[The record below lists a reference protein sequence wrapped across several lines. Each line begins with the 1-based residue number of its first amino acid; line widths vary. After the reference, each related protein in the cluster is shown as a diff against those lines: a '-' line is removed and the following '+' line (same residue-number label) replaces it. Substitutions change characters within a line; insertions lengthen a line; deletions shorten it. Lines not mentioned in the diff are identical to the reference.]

1 MADTKTQI
9 TNEDQEIKN
18 QAPKHPFIHLH
29 NHSHFSLLQA
39 VPKIKDLVKAASSL
53 NMPAVALTDA
63 GNMYGVIEF
72 FKKCKDANIKP
83 IIGVDFYVAART
95 RHDKEPRIDNR
106 RSRLILLAKNDE
118 GYRNLI
124 RLVTASNFDGFYYK
138 PRIDR
143 ELIEKYKSDLI
154 CIMPSF
160 SGELTQ
166 AVTSSN
172 KDHAKEIV
180 DFYKNNFPDDF
191 YIEITHHDEIEGHEE
206 KMRKL
211 IEFARTENI
220 PIVAAHDT
228 YYIKK
233 EDSKTRDILM
243 KISDQFGERSRDD
256 DADFSFIN
264 QEEADNL
271 FKNEPDAIENC
282 KVIMD
287 KCNLEIT
294 LGKWLFP
301 EYIVESGR
309 SADDELRFL
318 TYRGLER
325 RKVELTDEVKER
337 VEFELSVIKT
347 KGYSA
352 YFLVVADL
360 LRYAHENG
368 ILTNIRGSV
377 AGSITTFLTGITNVN
392 PLVYKLPFERFLNP
406 ERPSAPD
413 IDMDF
418 ADNRRDQM
426 IDYTRQKYGADKVAQ
441 IGTFGTM
448 MARGAVKDVAR
459 ALGYPYTLG
468 DKISKLIPMGQQG
481 FAMTIERAITE
492 TPELAELYKQDSDV
506 RKIIDMAQKI
516 EGNARH
522 ISVHAAGVVVSPITL
537 TDVCPLQLDPKGE
550 GRIITQYDMRSVDE
564 NNAGLMKFDFL
575 GIKNLSQLKDAIDLT
590 EKIEGVKVDLDNVPL
605 DDQKTF
611 DMLARGETI
620 GLFQLNGT
628 GMTRFLK
635 ELKPTSIH
643 DINAMVALYRPGPME
658 TIPEYIRRKN
668 DPRLTKYEDPRME
681 KYLKESFG
689 LIVYQ
694 DDLLFSAIELAGY
707 SWLEADKFRKA
718 VGKKNREEMANQKI
732 KLTEGIIKLGQT
744 KAFAEKLWKLFEPFQ
759 AYGFNKAHAASYGRL
774 AYQTAYMKANFPAV
788 YMASVLT
795 GAHGDVDEIAT
806 FVAECKRMNIPTLPP
821 NINESFGNFTVIK
834 GSGMNAQMEPEP
846 DSIRFG
852 LYSIKNFGEGIANV
866 IIAERKKGGKFK
878 TLEDFLNRIKDKN
891 LNKKSLE
898 ALVKSGAM
906 DQFGDRGVMLANL
919 PDLLEY
925 NKEQQARPENQASLF
940 SMFDEIGADD
950 NSTQGVQSGAHNNGV
965 EKIGG
970 YGPHLKLQELGYAT
984 QTEKL
989 AWEKELL
996 GLYLSGHPLDKYK
1009 AILDKRDMNIAK
1021 VLEIIKEEEEKE
1033 RLKKEAQSA
1042 EEAMN
1047 AMMSDE
1053 EKAKKEAEEAA
1064 KKKLGPGGSANKGSG
1079 WANKKPYD
1087 KNKKN
1092 FNDEGTPVI
1101 IAGIIEEAKEIATKK
1116 DPSIRMMFLRIAD
1129 FSGSIEAV
1137 VFPKTYELLKSS
1149 LVQEKCVVV
1158 KGKTSNRNGTPSII
1172 IDTVKALS

>member
-1 MADTKTQI
+1 MADAKIETKI
-9 TNEDQEIKN
+9 EDN
-18 QAPKHPFIHLH
+18 TPKHPFIHLH

-39 VPKIKDLVKAASSL
+39 VPKVKDLIKAAVAN

-83 IIGVDFYVAART
+83 IIGVDFFVAART
-95 RHDKEPRIDNR
+95 RHDKEPRIDNK
-106 RSRLILLAKNDE
+106 RSRLILLAKNED

-124 RLVTASNFDGFYYK
+124 RLTTAANFEGFYYK

-143 ELIEKYKSDLI
+143 ELVEKYKENLV

-160 SGELTQ
+160 SGELSQ
-166 AVTSSN
+166 ALVGHNSE
-172 KDHAKEIV
+172 HAKETA
-180 DFYKNNFPDDF
+180 DFYKKHFGDDF
-191 YIEITHHDEIEGHEE
+191 YIEITHHEEGHEE
-206 KMRKL
+206 KMRQL
-211 IEFARTENI
+211 IEFARQENI
-220 PIVAAHDT
+220 KLVAAHDT

-233 EDSKTRDILM
+233 EDSKTRDVLM
-243 KISDQFGERSRDD
+243 KIADQFGERNRDD
-256 DADFSFIN
+256 EADFSFIN
-264 QEEADNL
+264 QAEADEL
-271 FKNEPDAIENC
+271 FKDEPEAILNC
-282 KVIMD
+282 KEIMD

-301 EYIVESGR
+301 EYVVESGR
-309 SADDELRFL
+309 SADDELSYL
-318 TYRGLER
+318 TYEGIKRRRLEM
-325 RKVELTDEVKER
+325 TDEAKER
-337 VEFELSVIKT
+337 IEFELSVIKT

-377 AGSITTFLTGITNVN
+377 AGSITTYLTGITNVD
-392 PLVYKLPFERFLNP
+392 PLAYKLPFERFLNP

-426 IDYTRQKYGADKVAQ
+426 IGYTRDKYGADKVAQ

-481 FAMTIERAITE
+481 FAMTIERAILE
-492 TPELAELYKQDSDV
+492 TPELAELYKRDGEV
-506 RKIIDMAQKI
+506 RIIIDMAQRL

-537 TDVCPLQLDPKGE
+537 TDVVPLQLDPKG
-550 GRIITQYDMRSVDE
+550 GDRIITQYDMRSVDE

-575 GIKNLSQLKDAIDLT
+575 GIKNLSQLADAIILA
-590 EKIEGVKVDLDNVPL
+590 EKIEGIKVDLENIPL
-605 DDQKTF
+605 DDQKSF

-620 GLFQLNGT
+620 GLFQLNGS

-732 KLTEGIIKLGQT
+732 KLTEGIIKRGQT
-744 KAFAEKLWKLFEPFQ
+744 KGFAERLWKLFEPFQ

-774 AYQTAYMKANFPAV
+774 AYQTAYMKANFPAI
-788 YMASVLT
+788 YMAAILT
-795 GAHGDVDEIAT
+795 GARGDVAEIST
-806 FVAECKRMNIPTLPP
+806 FVDECKRMNIPTLPP
-821 NINESFGNFTVIK
+821 DINESFGNFTVIK
-834 GSGMNAQMEPEP
+834 GGGMDGDGNQTP

-852 LYSIKNFGEGIANV
+852 LYSIKNFGEGIGDV
-866 IIAERKKGGKFK
+866 IIEERKSGGKFK
-878 TLEDFLNRIKDKN
+878 TLEDFLNRIKNKN

-906 DQFGDRGVMLANL
+906 DIFGDRGVMIANTQ
-919 PDLLEY
+919 DLLEY
-925 NKEQQARPENQASLF
+925 NKEQQSRPENQESLF
-940 SMFDEIGADD
+940 SMFETVTKESEG
-950 NSTQGVQSGAHNNGV
+950 N
-965 EKIGG
+965 KIGG
-970 YGPHLKLQELGYAT
+970 YGPHLKLQELGHAT

-996 GLYLSGHPLDKYK
+996 GLYLSGHPLDKYRE
-1009 AILDKRDMNIAK
+1009 ILDKREMNIAK
-1021 VLEIIKEEEEKE
+1021 VLEIIAEEEEKE
-1033 RLKKEAQSA
+1033 RLEIEARSA
-1042 EEAMN
+1042 QEALD
-1047 AMMSDE
+1047 AMMSDAFKAE
-1053 EKAKKEAEEAA
+1053 KAEKERLAAEKAKKSQ
-1064 KKKLGPGGSANKGSG
+1064 SANKGSG
-1079 WANKKPYD
+1079 WSGKQPYD
-1087 KNKKN
+1087 KNKKK
-1092 FNDEGTPVI
+1092 FDDEGTPVI
-1101 IAGIIEEAKEIATKK
+1101 IAGIIEDAKEIATKK
-1116 DPSIRMMFLRIAD
+1116 DPTVKMMFLRIAD
-1129 FSGSIEAV
+1129 FTGVIEAV

-1149 LVQEKCVVV
+1149 LVQEKCVIV

-1172 IDTVKALS
+1172 IDTVKELN

>member
-1 MADTKTQI
+1 MTDEKNETKET
-9 TNEDQEIKN
+9 TEK
-18 QAPKHPFIHLH
+18 KTTFIHLH
-29 NHSHFSLLQA
+29 NHSHYSLLQA
-39 VPKIKDLVKAASSL
+39 VPKIKDLVKATIKN

-63 GNMYGVIEF
+63 GNMYGVIDFYKECV
-72 FKKCKDANIKP
+72 KNNIKP
-83 IIGVDFYVAART
+83 IVGVVFFVAVRT
-95 RHDKEPRIDNR
+95 RHDKEPRIDNK
-106 RSRLILLAKNDE
+106 RSRLILLAKNEE
-118 GYRNLI
+118 GYKNLI
-124 RLVTASNFDGFYYK
+124 RLVTASNFEGFYYK

-143 ELIEKYKSDLI
+143 ELIEKYKDGLL

-160 SGELTQ
+160 SGELSQSVGAGATE
-166 AVTSSN
+166 
-172 KDHAKEIV
+172 HAQEIV
-180 DFYKNNFPDDF
+180 DFYKKNFGDDF
-191 YIEITHHDEIEGHEE
+191 YIEITHHEEIEGHEE

-211 IEFARTENI
+211 IAFAKEHKV

-228 YYIKK
+228 YYIHK
-233 EDSKTRDILM
+233 EDSKTRDVLM
-243 KISDQFGERSRDD
+243 KIADQFGERNRDD
-256 DADFSFIN
+256 EADFSFIN
-264 QEEADNL
+264 EDEAKEL
-271 FKNEPDAIENC
+271 FKYEPEAIECC
-282 KVIMD
+282 KEIMD

-301 EYIVESGR
+301 EFVVESGR
-309 SADDELRFL
+309 TPDEELRFL
-318 TYRGLER
+318 TYEGLKV
-325 RKVELTDEVKER
+325 RKLELTDEVKER

-360 LRYAHENG
+360 LKYAHEHG

-377 AGSITTFLTGITNVN
+377 AGSIVTYLTQITNVN
-392 PLVYKLPFERFLNP
+392 PLAYKLPFERFLNP

-426 IDYTRQKYGADKVAQ
+426 ITYTREKYGSDKVAQ

-448 MARGAVKDVAR
+448 MARGAVKDVTR

-468 DKISKLIPMGQQG
+468 DKISKMIPMGQQG
-481 FAMTIERAITE
+481 FAMTIDRAITE
-492 TPELAELYKQDSDV
+492 TPDLTALYKNDQDV
-506 RKIIDMAQKI
+506 RKIIDMAKKI

-522 ISVHAAGVVVSPITL
+522 ISVHAAGVVISPIPL
-537 TDVCPLQLDPKGE
+537 TDVVPLQLDPKGE
-550 GRIITQYDMRSVDE
+550 GRIITQYDMRAVDE

-575 GIKNLSQLKDAIDLT
+575 GIKNLSQLADAVLLT

-605 DDQKTF
+605 EDQKTF

-658 TIPEYIRRKN
+658 TIPEYIRRKH
-668 DPRLTKYEDPRME
+668 DPTLVKYEDPRME
-681 KYLKESFG
+681 KYLKESYG

-718 VGKKNREEMANQKI
+718 VGKKIREEMANQKI
-732 KLTEGIIKLGQT
+732 KLTEGIVKNGQT
-744 KAFAEKLWKLFEPFQ
+744 KAFAERLWKLFEPFQ

-774 AYQTAYMKANFPAV
+774 AYQTAYMKANFPAI

-834 GSGMNAQMEPEP
+834 GGGMDKNGDQVP

-866 IIAERKKGGKFK
+866 IIAERKNGGKFK

-898 ALVKSGAM
+898 ALIKCGAM
-906 DQFGDRGVMLANL
+906 DQFGDRGVMLANT

-925 NKEQQARPENQASLF
+925 NKEQQIRSGNQNSLF
-940 SMFDEIGADD
+940 SAFETDGAGAGAD
-950 NSTQGVQSGAHNNGV
+950 GGAG

-970 YGPHLKLQELGYAT
+970 YGAHLKLQEIGYAT

-1009 AILDKRDMNIAK
+1009 AILEKRDMNIAK
-1021 VLEIIKEEEEKE
+1021 VLEIIAEEEEKE
-1033 RLKKEAQSA
+1033 KKELEAQSA
-1042 EEAMN
+1042 KEALD

-1053 EKAKKEAEEAA
+1053 AKAEKAKEEERKA
-1064 KKKLGPGGSANKGSG
+1064 KSQSANRGTGYKQPFDR
-1079 WANKKPYD
+1079 NKK
-1087 KNKKN
+1087 
-1092 FNDEGTPVI
+1092 FNDEGTQVI

-1116 DPSIRMMFLRIAD
+1116 DPSIKMMFLRIAD
-1129 FSGSIEAV
+1129 LTGTIEAV
-1137 VFPKTYELLKSS
+1137 VFPKTYELLKNS
-1149 LVQEKCVVV
+1149 LKPEKCLVV

-1172 IDTVKALS
+1172 IDTVKELN

>member
-1 MADTKTQI
+1 MADIKIEPQV
-9 TNEDQEIKN
+9 EDTT
-18 QAPKHPFIHLH
+18 PKHPFIHLH
-29 NHSHFSLLQA
+29 NHTHFSLLQA
-39 VPKIKDLVKAASSL
+39 VPKVKDLIKAAVA
-53 NMPAVALTDA
+53 NKMPAIAITDA
-63 GNMYGVIEF
+63 GNMYGTIEF
-72 FKKCKDANIKP
+72 FKKCKEANIKP
-83 IIGVDFYVAART
+83 IIGVDFFVSART

-106 RSRLILLAKNDE
+106 RSRLILIAKDQE
-118 GYRNLI
+118 GYKNLI
-124 RLVTASNFDGFYYK
+124 RLVTASNFEGFYYK

-143 ELIEKYKSDLI
+143 ELVEKYKEGLL

-166 AVTSSN
+166 AIVGHNSE
-172 KDHAKEIV
+172 HAKETA
-180 DFYKNNFPDDF
+180 DFYKKNFGDDF
-191 YIEITHHDEIEGHEE
+191 YVEITHHEEIEGHEE
-206 KMRKL
+206 NMRKL
-211 IEFARTENI
+211 IEFARAENI
-220 PIVAAHDT
+220 KLVAAHDT

-233 EDSKTRDILM
+233 EDSKTRDVLM
-243 KISDQFGERSRDD
+243 KIADQFGERNRDD

-264 QEEADNL
+264 QEEADEL
-271 FKNEPDAIENC
+271 FKNEPDAILNC
-282 KVIMD
+282 KEIMD

-301 EYIVESGR
+301 EYVVESGK
-309 SADDELRFL
+309 SADDELFDL
-318 TYRGLER
+318 TYKGVER
-325 RKVELTDEVKER
+325 RKLPMTEEAKAR
-337 VEFELSVIKT
+337 IEFELSVIKT

-377 AGSITTFLTGITNVN
+377 AGSITTYLTGITNVN
-392 PLVYKLPFERFLNP
+392 PLEYKLPFERFLNP

-426 IDYTRQKYGADKVAQ
+426 IGYTRDKYGADKVAQ

-481 FAMTIERAITE
+481 FAMTIDRAITE
-492 TPELAELYKQDSDV
+492 TPELEELYKKDSEV
-506 RKIIDMAQKI
+506 RTIIDMAKKI

-537 TDVCPLQLDPKGE
+537 TDVVPLQLDPKG
-550 GRIITQYDMRSVDE
+550 GDRIITQYDMRSVDE

-575 GIKNLSQLKDAIDLT
+575 GIKNLSQLADAIILA
-590 EKIEGVKVDLDNVPL
+590 EKIEGIKVDLDNIPL
-605 DDQKTF
+605 DDQKAF
-611 DMLARGETI
+611 DMLARGETN

-732 KLTEGIIKLGQT
+732 KLTEGIIKRGQT

-774 AYQTAYMKANFPAV
+774 AYQTAYMKANFPAI
-788 YMASVLT
+788 YMAAILT
-795 GAHGDVDEIAT
+795 GAHGDVDEIAS
-806 FVAECKRMNIPTLPP
+806 FVSECKRMNIPTLPP

-834 GSGMNAQMEPEP
+834 GSGMDASGEQMP

-866 IIAERKKGGKFK
+866 IIEERKKGGKFK

-906 DQFGDRGVMLANL
+906 DQYGDRGVMIANTQ
-919 PDLLEY
+919 DLLEY
-925 NKEQQARPENQASLF
+925 NKEQMARPENQESLF
-940 SMFDEIGADD
+940 SMFDTDT
-950 NSTQGVQSGAHNNGV
+950 STSGVASSGSAGD
-965 EKIGG
+965 KIGG
-970 YGPHLKLQELGYAT
+970 YGPHLKLQELGHAT

-1009 AILDKRDMNIAK
+1009 AILEKREMNVAK
-1021 VLEIIKEEEEKE
+1021 VLQIIAEEEEKE
-1033 RLKKEAQSA
+1033 RLEKEALSA
-1042 EEAMN
+1042 QEQLD
-1047 AMMSDE
+1047 AMMSDAFKAE
-1053 EKAKKEAEEAA
+1053 KAEKEKLAAEKAKKSQ
-1064 KKKLGPGGSANKGSG
+1064 SANKGSG
-1079 WANKKPYD
+1079 WSNKQPYD
-1087 KNKKN
+1087 KNKKK

-1116 DPSIRMMFLRIAD
+1116 DPTVKMMFLRIAD
-1129 FSGSIEAV
+1129 LTGVIEAV

-1149 LVQEKCVVV
+1149 LVQEKCVIV

-1172 IDTVKALS
+1172 IDTVKELN

>member
-1 MADTKTQI
+1 MADAKIETKI
-9 TNEDQEIKN
+9 EDN
-18 QAPKHPFIHLH
+18 TPKHPFIHLH

-39 VPKIKDLVKAASSL
+39 VPKVKDLIKAAVAN

-83 IIGVDFYVAART
+83 IIGVDFFVAART
-95 RHDKEPRIDNR
+95 RHDKEPRIDNK
-106 RSRLILLAKNDE
+106 RSRLILLAKNED

-124 RLVTASNFDGFYYK
+124 RLTTAANFEGFYYK

-143 ELIEKYKSDLI
+143 ELVEKYKENLV

-160 SGELTQ
+160 SGELSQ
-166 AVTSSN
+166 ALVGHNSE
-172 KDHAKEIV
+172 HAKETA
-180 DFYKNNFPDDF
+180 DFYKKHFGDDF
-191 YIEITHHDEIEGHEE
+191 YIEITHHEEGHEE
-206 KMRKL
+206 KMRQL
-211 IEFARTENI
+211 IEFARQENI
-220 PIVAAHDT
+220 KLVAAHDT

-233 EDSKTRDILM
+233 EDSKTRDVLM
-243 KISDQFGERSRDD
+243 KIADQFGERNRDD
-256 DADFSFIN
+256 EADFSFIN
-264 QEEADNL
+264 QAEADEL
-271 FKNEPDAIENC
+271 FKDEPEAILNC
-282 KVIMD
+282 KEIMD

-301 EYIVESGR
+301 EYVVESGR
-309 SADDELRFL
+309 SADDELSYL
-318 TYRGLER
+318 TYEGIKRRRLEM
-325 RKVELTDEVKER
+325 TDEAKER
-337 VEFELSVIKT
+337 IEFELSVIKT

-377 AGSITTFLTGITNVN
+377 AGSITTYLTGITNVD
-392 PLVYKLPFERFLNP
+392 PLAYKLPFERFLNP

-426 IDYTRQKYGADKVAQ
+426 IGYTRDKYGADKVAQ

-481 FAMTIERAITE
+481 FAMTIERAILE
-492 TPELAELYKQDSDV
+492 TPELAELYKRDGEV
-506 RKIIDMAQKI
+506 RIIIDMAQRL

-537 TDVCPLQLDPKGE
+537 TDVVPLQLDPKG
-550 GRIITQYDMRSVDE
+550 GDRIITQYDMRSVDE

-575 GIKNLSQLKDAIDLT
+575 GIKNLSQLADAIILA
-590 EKIEGVKVDLDNVPL
+590 EKIEGIKVDLENIPL
-605 DDQKTF
+605 DDQKSF

-620 GLFQLNGT
+620 GLFQLNGS

-732 KLTEGIIKLGQT
+732 KLTEGIIKRGQT
-744 KAFAEKLWKLFEPFQ
+744 KGFAERLWKLFEPFQ

-774 AYQTAYMKANFPAV
+774 AYQTAYMKANFPAI
-788 YMASVLT
+788 YMAAILT
-795 GAHGDVDEIAT
+795 GARGDVAEIST
-806 FVAECKRMNIPTLPP
+806 FVDECKRMNIPTLPP
-821 NINESFGNFTVIK
+821 DINESFGNFTVIK
-834 GSGMNAQMEPEP
+834 GGGMDGDGNQTP

-852 LYSIKNFGEGIANV
+852 LYSIKNFGEGIGDV
-866 IIAERKKGGKFK
+866 IIEERKSGGKFK
-878 TLEDFLNRIKDKN
+878 TLEDFLNRIKNKN

-906 DQFGDRGVMLANL
+906 DIFGDRGVMIANTQ
-919 PDLLEY
+919 DLLEY
-925 NKEQQARPENQASLF
+925 NKEQQSRPENQESLF
-940 SMFDEIGADD
+940 SMFETVTKESEG
-950 NSTQGVQSGAHNNGV
+950 N
-965 EKIGG
+965 KIGG
-970 YGPHLKLQELGYAT
+970 YGPHLKLQELGHAT

-996 GLYLSGHPLDKYK
+996 GLYLSGHPLDKYRE
-1009 AILDKRDMNIAK
+1009 ILDKREMNIAK
-1021 VLEIIKEEEEKE
+1021 VLEIIAEEEEKE
-1033 RLKKEAQSA
+1033 RLEIEARSA
-1042 EEAMN
+1042 QEALD
-1047 AMMSDE
+1047 AMMSDAFKAE
-1053 EKAKKEAEEAA
+1053 KAEKERLAAEKAKKSQ
-1064 KKKLGPGGSANKGSG
+1064 SANKGSG
-1079 WANKKPYD
+1079 WSGKQPYD
-1087 KNKKN
+1087 KNKKK
-1092 FNDEGTPVI
+1092 FDDEGTPLI
-1101 IAGIIEEAKEIATKK
+1101 IAGIIEDAKEIATKK
-1116 DPSIRMMFLRIAD
+1116 DPTVKMMFLRIAD
-1129 FSGSIEAV
+1129 FTGVIEAV

-1149 LVQEKCVVV
+1149 LVQEKCVIV

-1172 IDTVKALS
+1172 IDTVKELN